1 MKKKYFGALS
11 IKFILLIL
19 FVLQTTI
26 SHVYGAEKSEKVAIL
41 PFAINSDQD
50 LSYLREGIID
60 MLGSRLPVNGKIE
73 VLGKGQVKDQLI
85 AVETSQER
93 EGRLL
98 VGKALKADYV
108 ISGSLTALGNNL
120 SLDASVLDV
129 KTDSVVDT
137 VFIQSDKDNI
147 MSAIDQVAMDIK
159 AVIAK
164 KANIQIDGIAA
175 TDSGQKKVFMS
186 DEPSFSQLLDFKIRG
201 IDAGDVTGD
210 GNNELVCI
218 SESTVQ
224 LYKWADDEFSLITT
238 FDNKWFGD
246 HIYVSVADMDN
257 NGLAEVYV
265 SNLTENSLDSFVI
278 EWDGTSL
285 TEILTDEKRFLKV
298 VDIPGSGRTL
308 IGQKRTRGNFGR
320 YVYNLERSG
329 EKISQVE
336 RLNVPI
342 KANVFNFAQG
352 NISGTGIET
361 VLISQITERL
371 YFYDKYGEKTWESSD
386 FLGGLN
392 VYMEDVDDEKGV
404 SLKENYEETVYFSAP
419 VLLRDI
425 DKDGDSEVIIC
436 RNFSSVK
443 RFFERARM
451 YKTGVLYILSWENN
465 ELSPIWQSRSLPPL
479 SGYCINDIDSDGKPE
494 IIISSV
500 VKSSNFFSFKKLSE
514 VYIYN
519 LD

>member
-1 MKKKYFGALS
+1 MAF
-11 IKFILLIL
+11 
-19 FVLQTTI
+19 FV
-26 SHVYGAEKSEKVAIL
+26 
-41 PFAINSDQD
+41 
-50 LSYLREGIID
+50 
-60 MLGSRLPVNGKIE
+60 E
-73 VLGKGQVKDQLI
+73 VLITG
-85 AVETSQER
+85 
-93 EGRLL
+93 LL
-98 VGKALKADYV
+98 VGIMY
-108 ISGSLTALGNNL
+108 SLVALGFAL
-120 SLDASVLDV
+120 IYKASD
-129 KTDSVVDT
+129 
-137 VFIQSDKDNI
+137 
-147 MSAIDQVAMDIK
+147 
-159 AVIAK
+159 
-164 KANIQIDGIAA
+164 
-175 TDSGQKKVFMS
+175 
-186 DEPSFSQLLDFKIRG
+186 
-201 IDAGDVTGD
+201 
-210 GNNELVCI
+210 
-218 SESTVQ
+218 
-224 LYKWADDEFSLITT
+224 
-238 FDNKWFGD
+238 
-246 HIYVSVADMDN
+246 
-257 NGLAEVYV
+257 
-265 SNLTENSLDSFVI
+265 
-278 EWDGTSL
+278 
-285 TEILTDEKRFLKV
+285 
-298 VDIPGSGRTL
+298 
-308 IGQKRTRGNFGR
+308 
-320 YVYNLERSG
+320 
-329 EKISQVE
+329 
-336 RLNVPI
+336 
-342 KANVFNFAQG
+342 VFNFAQG

-361 VLISQITERL
+361 VLISQVTERL